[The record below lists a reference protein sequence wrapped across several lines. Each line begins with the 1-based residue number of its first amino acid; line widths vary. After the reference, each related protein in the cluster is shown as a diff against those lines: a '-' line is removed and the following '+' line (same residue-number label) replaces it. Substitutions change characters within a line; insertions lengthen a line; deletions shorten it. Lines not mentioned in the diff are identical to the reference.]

1 MTGSAT
7 MTRLH
12 PQSSSIADEVA
23 NTPDVPDGGRPVST
37 VRLPADSAT
46 ANRPQPIYRPGDVD
60 DPAAPL
66 RQALPP
72 PRDGLQHADLG
83 MVSGGMGEEGAARN
97 HADG

>member
-1 MTGSAT
+1 MSVTH
-7 MTRLH
+7 RL
-12 PQSSSIADEVA
+12 S
-23 NTPDVPDGGRPVST
+23 
-37 VRLPADSAT
+37 RLPRLFANSLLYT
-46 ANRPQPIYRPGDVD
+46 SANRPQPIYRPGDVD